1 MGLFFDTDPEPKHG
15 QHRYSPPPDND
26 THRFDELLDELDCPV
41 NTDDYNAT
49 PLLEP
54 VEPTFSACGRASQ
67 GPQLWTTRSSLKNF
81 ILVTMYNLLA
91 SYNWKLN
98 TATL

>member
-54 VEPTFSACGRASQ
+54 VEPTFSVVELPKVHSCA
-67 GPQLWTTRSSLKNF
+67 PPDP
-81 ILVTMYNLLA
+81 V
-91 SYNWKLN
+91 
-98 TATL
+98 